1 MTKEN
6 LNMDFARQLE
16 ANNRTI
22 DVLKNKV
29 IAIYNGDAQL
39 SFQKQLEGAKKREEE
54 TRRKRELMEMRNA
67 ELKKYSESL
76 EAQIKARTRD
86 LKVILDNVSFGFL
99 VIDKNLAVC
108 GECTQSCHVLF
119 GADKIKGVHFP
130 SLLRMSKRDQEMYAL
145 LVDQVF
151 EDLIT
156 EELSVSQL
164 PQRFELSGGR
174 ILKVEPSA
182 LRDAEGNV
190 HEILLTVSDM
200 TDFERVQRENIRN
213 RILIGILKQKD
224 AFRQFVND
232 VRQQL
237 ESATQALT
245 QNDMSK
251 VRRAIHTIK
260 GNAAA
265 YELENLV
272 ASIHHIE
279 ELPELQP
286 KNIKQIEAAL
296 VSFLKENE
304 SVLEIQ
310 YDGSSQMAFEVSVKE
325 MKDLKSLISTV
336 GGNQIH
342 DLHTWT
348 AKVTQKPAGAMMG
361 PVQEFVTKLSERL
374 GKKVDFRLTGA
385 DTLVDCYTMWPVFQN
400 LVHLVRNAIDHGI
413 ENPELRGKKGET
425 GNFSIDIADRG
436 NFHEVVITD
445 DGRGISVDVISAK
458 AITKG
463 LVTKAQVEAMTVQQK
478 LELIFLDGLSSAEKT
493 TEISGRGVGMSAVKE
508 SVEQCRGKI
517 TIWSEIGK
525 GTKFTLTMP
534 KNDAHAQ
541 LENIKRVA

>member
-6 LNMDFARQLE
+6 FETNFVRQLE
-16 ANNRTI
+16 ANSRTI
-22 DVLKNKV
+22 EVLKSKV
-29 IAIYNGDAQL
+29 VALYNGDAQL
-39 SFQKQLEGAKKREEE
+39 SFQKQLEGAKRREEE

-67 ELKKYSESL
+67 ELKKYSENL
-76 EAQIKARTRD
+76 ESQIKARTRD

-108 GECTQSCHVLF
+108 GECTHSCHSLF
-119 GADKIKGVHFP
+119 GVDKIKGVHFP
-130 SLLRMSKRDQEMYAL
+130 SLLGMSKRDQEMYAL

-174 ILKVEPSA
+174 VLKVEPSA
-182 LRDAEGNV
+182 LRNSEGNIS
-190 HEILLTVSDM
+190 EILLTVSDM
-200 TDFERVQRENIRN
+200 TEFERVQRENIRN

-224 AFRQFVND
+224 SFRQFVND
-232 VRQQL
+232 VRLQL
-237 ESATQALT
+237 ETAVQALT
-245 QNDMSK
+245 QNDMPK
-251 VRRAIHTIK
+251 ARRAIHTIK

-265 YELENLV
+265 YELDNLV
-272 ASIHHIE
+272 SRIHHIE
-279 ELPELQP
+279 ELPELKP
-286 KNIKQIEAAL
+286 TNIKQIEAAL
-296 VSFLKENE
+296 ISFLQENE

-310 YDGSSQMAFEVSVKE
+310 YDSNSQIAFEVSVDE
-325 MKDLKSLISTV
+325 MKDLKSLISTI

-361 PVQEFVTKLSERL
+361 PVQEFVSKLSERL
-374 GKKVDFRLTGA
+374 GKRVNFRLTGA

-413 ENPELRGKKGET
+413 ENPELRGDKGEN
-425 GNFSIDIADRG
+425 GNFSIEISDRG
-436 NFHEVVITD
+436 SFHEVVIAD
-445 DGRGISVDVISAK
+445 DGRGICVDVISAK

-463 LVTKAQVEAMTVQQK
+463 LVTKAQVEAMSHHQK

-508 SVEQCRGKI
+508 SVEQCRGRI
-517 TIWSEIGK
+517 SIWSEIGK
-525 GTKFTLTMP
+525 GTKFILTMP

-541 LENIKRVA
+541 LEKIKRVA